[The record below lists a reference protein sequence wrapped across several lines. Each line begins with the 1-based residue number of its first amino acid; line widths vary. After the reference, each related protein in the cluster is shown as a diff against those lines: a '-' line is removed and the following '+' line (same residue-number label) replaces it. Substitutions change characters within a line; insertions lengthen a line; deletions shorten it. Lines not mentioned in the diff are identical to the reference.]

1 MLPGFL
7 IFPPKLNFN
16 VYIDINNSERAR
28 ARDKKRP
35 ISLDLEKHEN
45 SIAAVRK
52 GEMLATS
59 KVKMSRIKKKKSEHK
74 HLRHFLH
81 KTCN

>member
-1 MLPGFL
+1 MSTLTL
-7 IFPPKLNFN
+7 ITAKEL
-16 VYIDINNSERAR
+16 EREI
-28 ARDKKRP
+28 KKRP